1 LKEKLRIGVIGWGEI
16 GQHHASHFESGG
28 AILSA
33 VLSRRKNLR
42 LDVPVCHSM
51 AEMLPHVDAVSVA
64 VPNFLHASTCLEA
77 VRAGKAVFLEKPMCI
92 NRPELEEMER
102 VLPDM
107 KVPVH
112 LGYRLRWNPSMI
124 RLRESLGGV
133 ERISCIYHM
142 GLGWLAEGKDWT
154 RDMVKSGGG
163 FFTIGVHA
171 LDLVRWLADA
181 KGEALTDLSA
191 SAEYTDA
198 STNFPLKVQLS
209 GKLPS
214 GIEIVAGT
222 DLRGHSEFE
231 LKLEVE
237 AETGGYPDPDL
248 KPPVFEDEEIE
259 YRAIINNFIRAAKEG
274 EWDQKY
280 IEEVFQTHR
289 ELICAQELVNEN
301 H

>member
-1 LKEKLRIGVIGWGEI
+1 MKEKLRIGVIGWGEI

-28 AILSA
+28 AILSV

-64 VPNFLHASTCLEA
+64 VPNFLHASYCLEA
-77 VRAGKAVFLEKPMCI
+77 VAAGKAVFLEKPMCI
-92 NRPELEEMER
+92 NREDLEEMEK
-102 VLPDM
+102 VLPEL
-107 KVPVH
+107 KIPVH

-133 ERISCIYHM
+133 KRISCIYQM
-142 GLGWLAEGKDWT
+142 GMGWLAEGKDWT
-154 RDMVKSGGG
+154 RDMVQSGGG

-171 LDLVRWLADA
+171 LDLVRWLAEA
-181 KGEALTDLSA
+181 KGQALAELRA
-191 SAEYTDA
+191 SAEYTEDSA
-198 STNFPLKVQLS
+198 NFPLNVQLS

-248 KPPVFEDEEIE
+248 KPPVFEDEKIE
-259 YRAIINNFIRAAKEG
+259 YMGLIHNFIRAAKEG
-274 EWDQKY
+274 SWDKEY
-280 IEEVFQTHR
+280 MEEVFQTHR
-289 ELICAQELVNEN
+289 ELIRAQELVSEK